1 LELERSPHVHAR
13 RLDAFSLAGTEL
25 RSEKLIEG
33 FLFATLFLELALILF
48 DYVGHPERHSF
59 AFDSNY
65 LKLPTD
71 VRRFCTT

>member
-1 LELERSPHVHAR
+1 MELELSPHVHAR

-48 DYVGHPERHSF
+48 DFAGHRNQRMGDGTSLIAGSALLMWIPRKS
-59 AFDSNY
+59 
-65 LKLPTD
+65 
-71 VRRFCTT
+71 